1 MKNILFAILFGI
13 SLSNGSDNSSL
24 HQKNLLKHQKTY
36 GVVFI
41 VPQKATKKLL
51 ESSEGLLNQALL
63 QNNLIKE
70 SLIYN
75 IPHISV
81 IHIHNPD
88 PSTPY
93 KILKALPKPPKPFS
107 LSLKNYVFSKV
118 SPNSSFPWWFQINV
132 EKNLDYDI
140 INQYNYKVTESIAPL
155 RSSPLPHSSGFIYQD
170 LPLVAKSQIEDLG
183 SSGLN
188 RIKNG
193 KKEEYFRPHM
203 TLIYSGTHLDKKL
216 SDFMEKLSE
225 DFNREFPTPIIAK
238 FDTLSIV
245 ELGFLGNVLREIYRI
260 DLESGAIFDVEKG
273 TFIKLK

>member
-1 MKNILFAILFGI
+1 MILFGI
-13 SLSNGSDNSSL
+13 SLVNGADNSSL

-41 VPQKATKKLL
+41 VPQKAVKKVL
-51 ESSEGLLNQALL
+51 ENSQGILNQALL

-93 KILKALPKPPKPFS
+93 KILKSLPKPPKPFS
-107 LSLKNYVFSKV
+107 LSLKNYVFSRV
-118 SPNSSFPWWFQINV
+118 SVNSSFPWWFQINV
-132 EKNLDYDI
+132 EKSLDYDI
-140 INQYNYKVTESIAPL
+140 INQYNYKVTESISPL

-170 LPLVAKSQIEDLG
+170 LPSVAKSQIEDLG
-183 SSGLN
+183 SNGLN

-203 TLIYSGTHLDKKL
+203 TLLYSGTHLDKKL
-216 SDFMEKLSE
+216 SDFMAKLSE
-225 DFNREFPTPIIAK
+225 DFNKEFPTPIVAR

-260 DLESGAIFDVEKG
+260 NLESGTIFDVEKG
-273 TFIKLK
+273 VFIKLK